1 MCARNAGPKAQRSA
15 RPKAEKFGGTAKQ
28 AAGLQWAMN
37 HRGKSSEKRQPELP
51 FLLLPLSPHLSSRSL
66 HSLCTRAAPTPTL
79 CGLSL
84 CRASLSPDAQLPPGP
99 LDWLARARLLP
110 ASVPPKHTH
119 TDSLTRAPQ
128 RLSGQLGPPARHATT
143 LFSAL
148 LPVSAQP
155 STSPLTRPTPFRP
168 PSLAGPKAAPK
179 GALFPPLSLFLSR
192 SLTAGRSFQV

>member
-119 TDSLTRAPQ
+119 TQTVSRARPNVCLANLGRPLGTQPLCSPPFFLFPLSPRPRHSLVPLLFARPVWPAPKRPQ
-128 RLSGQLGPPARHATT
+128 KAPSFRLSL
-143 LFSAL
+143 S
-148 LPVSAQP
+148 S
-155 STSPLTRPTPFRP
+155 
-168 PSLAGPKAAPK
+168 SLA
-179 GALFPPLSLFLSR
+179 L
-192 SLTAGRSFQV
+192 